1 MSKAC
6 INYSSAIFSKKPS
19 QSLVKKPTIQD
30 CIYSGVFYGS
40 RGLARLS
47 LVSIWSSM
55 CRNSVANV
63 IEIEKESISTTVTTC
78 LRPYGNQ
85 ALARQPGERD
95 LASVTCVYTDKRT
108 GAVGEISLGEMSF
121 AYRDNFFHINTN
133 KLGGPIQ
140 SSKQAAESYFEQLSN
155 RVTYIQTYI

>member
-1 MSKAC
+1 
-6 INYSSAIFSKKPS
+6 
-19 QSLVKKPTIQD
+19 
-30 CIYSGVFYGS
+30 
-40 RGLARLS
+40 
-47 LVSIWSSM
+47 M

-95 LASVTCVYTDKRT
+95 LTSVTYVYTDKRT

-121 AYRDNFFHINTN
+121 AYRDDFFHKNTD

-140 SSKQAAESYFEQLSN
+140 SSKQAAESYLEQLSN
-155 RVTYIQTYI
+155 RVTYIQTYIWLCHHYIRYIGSWIYEMFVFHHVSQRRINNLIDAIMIFLLL